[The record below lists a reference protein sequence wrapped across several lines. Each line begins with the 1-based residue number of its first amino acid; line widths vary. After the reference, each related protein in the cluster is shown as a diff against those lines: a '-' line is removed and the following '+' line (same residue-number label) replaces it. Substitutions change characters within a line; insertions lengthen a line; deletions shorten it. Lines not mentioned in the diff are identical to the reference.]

1 MTTEEKDTLVFNDIE
16 IELTF
21 KPIKNIHLSVHPP
34 FGRVTLAAPTDIDRE
49 QLRVYLTTK
58 LGWIRKEQK
67 KIRSQEREPQYLFIS
82 GESHYLF
89 GKRYLLR
96 ITESTSRAK
105 VILHHSK
112 IELIVPHNSTST
124 YKEEKLY
131 QWYRKQLRK
140 VLQDIIDKQKV
151 IMNVNPKNFGIRKVK
166 TKWGSCN
173 DSTQSLW
180 FNIELAKKPIEC
192 IEYIVIHELVHLIE
206 RHHNKSFITLMN
218 KYLPN
223 WQLRKK
229 QLNEL
234 PI

>member
-1 MTTEEKDTLVFNDIE
+1 MITEDKDTLVFNDIE

-21 KPIKNIHLSVHPP
+21 KSIKNIHLSVHPP
-34 FGRVTLAAPTDIDRE
+34 FGRVTLSAPVHIDRE

-58 LGWIRKEQK
+58 LSWIRKEQK
-67 KIRSQEREPQYLFIS
+67 KIRAQEREPLHLFIS

-89 GKRYLLR
+89 GKRYLLK
-96 ITESTSRAK
+96 ITESTSRPK

-112 IELIVPHNSTST
+112 IELVVPFNSSQI
-124 YKEEKLY
+124 YRKEKLY

-140 VLQDIIDKQKV
+140 VLQEIIDKQKI
-151 IMNVNPKNFGIRKVK
+151 IMSVHPQKFGIRKVK

-173 DSTQSLW
+173 DSTRSLW

-192 IEYIVIHELVHLIE
+192 IEYIVIHELVHLLE
-206 RHHNKSFITLMN
+206 RHHNKNFVALMN

-229 QLNEL
+229 RLNEL